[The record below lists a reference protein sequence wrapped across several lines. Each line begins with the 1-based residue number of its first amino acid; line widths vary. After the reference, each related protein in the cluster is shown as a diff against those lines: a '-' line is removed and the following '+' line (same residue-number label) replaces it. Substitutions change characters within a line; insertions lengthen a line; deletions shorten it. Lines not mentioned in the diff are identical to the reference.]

1 MNETL
6 VYAAAVIALLAVAC
20 GSTIIAVRRDGRDA
34 DKLIKQLVI
43 WVSISAL
50 LPLTSYAG
58 ATMLHP
64 RTRLDDLQAQQQRV
78 QQETTDTKDVKTRGK
93 SRDRNEELRKQIEQE
108 QRGFYRSMFWLACPI
123 GYTALV
129 IGLFLRAVPVGTALA
144 FGGLC
149 TLPTGCYSYWDSM
162 GDSLRFFSLLII
174 LLTVVA
180 IGLVKFSHSLSR
192 HQAVDVS
199 AWEELNGG

>member
-1 MNETL
+1 MSETL
-6 VYAAAVIALLAVAC
+6 IYAAAIIALIAVAI
-20 GSTIIAVRRDGRDA
+20 GTAILAVRRDGRDV
-34 DKLIKQLVI
+34 DNLIKQLVI

-64 RTRLDDLQAQQQRV
+64 RKRLDDLQAQQQRV
-78 QQETTDTKDVKTRGK
+78 QQETNDTKDVETRRK
-93 SRDRNEELRKQIEQE
+93 SRDQDEELRQQIEKE
-108 QRGFYRSMFWLACPI
+108 QRAFYRSMFWVACPI

-149 TLPTGCYSYWDSM
+149 TLVTGCYSYWDSM

-174 LLTVVA
+174 LVTVVM
-180 IGLVKFSHSLSR
+180 IGLLKYGHPLSR
-192 HQAVDVS
+192 HPTVGPAS
-199 AWEELNGG
+199 S